1 MTTHRIEIRTP
12 ALPLPTL
19 TMPTLTMPTV
29 TMPTVTMPRVARP
42 AMRLRRLRAVLV
54 LQLSSGEPGV
64 VDRRPHER
72 ALAAATDR
80 LEQHR
85 SAAHAAR
92 LGAL

>member
-12 ALPLPTL
+12 ALPLPTI
-19 TMPTLTMPTV
+19 TMPTITMPTV
-29 TMPTVTMPRVARP
+29 TMPTVTRP

-64 VDRRPHER
+64 ADRLPRER
-72 ALAAATDR
+72 ALAEATRR

-92 LGAL
+92 LGGL